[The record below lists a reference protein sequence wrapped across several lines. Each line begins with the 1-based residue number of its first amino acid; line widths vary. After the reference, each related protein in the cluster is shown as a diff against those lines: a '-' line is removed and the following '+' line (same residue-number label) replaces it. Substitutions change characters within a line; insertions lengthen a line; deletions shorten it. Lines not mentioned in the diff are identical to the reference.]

1 MHLTLVFCSCFCQQK
16 FTSSWLSKK
25 QGEKALKTAGVERRW
40 HVRARKPAS
49 NESVCVATKQRSH
62 DVYNNVTITQVLVTM
77 AQDADNGSDTLAT
90 WAMPITPV
98 HYLASLS
105 APLEGAHFEAP
116 RIERMRTHF
125 VEIADALGCSQTACA
140 QRQDSC
146 LAGNPNLRAPLY

>member
-1 MHLTLVFCSCFCQQK
+1 MHVTLVFCSCFCQQK

-40 HVRARKPAS
+40 HVRARTPAS

-77 AQDADNGSDTLAT
+77 AQNADNGTDTLAT
-90 WAMPITPV
+90 WPMPITTA

-105 APLEGAHFEAP
+105 ASSI
-116 RIERMRTHF
+116 RRRT
-125 VEIADALGCSQTACA
+125 
-140 QRQDSC
+140 
-146 LAGNPNLRAPLY
+146 AGGRSF